1 MDVYLILNLYSATE
15 KFWTYKC
22 NGEKCVREH
31 YDPSDRSGAKRIPF
45 MSCAMICG
53 DPNIWPMPTGKTSVS
68 SRSLTLTSDKIALHI
83 DTKFPK
89 VQQQLQTAFDIFML
103 DLQAM
108 ESTISL
114 ASDDTSPNDEK
125 TAGPGASK
133 QSEQS
138 IAEEVQRENRNCDI
152 KKVIV
157 RVAVTS
163 VPDVYLH
170 LDMDE
175 SYNLTVASEL

>member
-1 MDVYLILNLYSATE
+1 MQILNSATE

-31 YDPSDRSGAKRIPF
+31 YNPTDRRNDKRIPF

-53 DPNIWPMPTGKTSVS
+53 EPNIWPMPTGKTSVS
-68 SRSLTLTSDKIALHI
+68 SRSLTLTSSKVAFHI

-89 VQQQLQTAFDIFML
+89 VQQQLQSAFDIFVA

-108 ESTISL
+108 ESSSQTVTRDSNEGG
-114 ASDDTSPNDEK
+114 DK
-125 TAGPGASK
+125 TAEKGLDK

-138 IAEEVQRENRNCDI
+138 VAEEVQRDSRNCDI
-152 KKVIV
+152 QKVII

-170 LDMDE
+170 MDMDE
-175 SYNLTVASEL
+175 SYNLTVASE